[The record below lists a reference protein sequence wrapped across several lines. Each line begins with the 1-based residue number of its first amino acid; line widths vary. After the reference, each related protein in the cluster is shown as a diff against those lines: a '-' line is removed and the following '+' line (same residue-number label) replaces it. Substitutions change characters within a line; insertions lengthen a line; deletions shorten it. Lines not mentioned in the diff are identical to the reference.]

1 MKNKEV
7 LNVNSGGQHTL
18 FLVSETEIV
27 REAEI
32 EQKQQPAAAAVN
44 GTTETIENGKT
55 AASKPVKK
63 AAAKKKWLMFKQ
75 KTSGAD
81 ADRRSGMDLFK
92 EKNLF
97 WYRTTRTCFHIES
110 CSLNFV
116 FNKWFFLCSNNKF
129 CLIDNVGYLLWL
141 GGNFSI
147 FIISNFQN
155 SNNLF

>member
-63 AAAKKKWLMFKQ
+63 AAAKKK
-75 KTSGAD
+75 
-81 ADRRSGMDLFK
+81 
-92 EKNLF
+92 
-97 WYRTTRTCFHIES
+97 
-110 CSLNFV
+110 
-116 FNKWFFLCSNNKF
+116 
-129 CLIDNVGYLLWL
+129 
-141 GGNFSI
+141 
-147 FIISNFQN
+147 
-155 SNNLF
+155 